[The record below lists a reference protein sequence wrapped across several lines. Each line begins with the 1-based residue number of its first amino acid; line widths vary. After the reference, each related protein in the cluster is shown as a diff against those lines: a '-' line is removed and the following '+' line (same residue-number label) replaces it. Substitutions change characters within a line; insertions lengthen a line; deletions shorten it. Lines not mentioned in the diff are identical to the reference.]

1 MCAIWLQL
9 GIRKRDCM
17 KNASLRRKIERIL
30 FLLLVGLL
38 LNPDI
43 RAQKAANPP
52 NPPPPAQQKAES
64 FWDKVLRYTGV
75 SHDASNLKAPGDEVV
90 SGQIWVVNV
99 SAKAARK
106 VTAGGGYRSPIFVP
120 GGNAIVALTGTD
132 LVRVGVS
139 GGNAVKRYA
148 VADVTKLVGFSVDD
162 PDTILVLTG
171 GSGDRPGVGLLS
183 LSSGKITAMPYD
195 PKSKRDLEM
204 IERMQS
210 WERVYSDKKVYTK
223 RQTKDTRYGPVEWT
237 DVFLKTQSEDAVDVS
252 ECDGVNCGQPSLS
265 ADGRFVVFV
274 KTEGN

>member
-1 MCAIWLQL
+1 MQKA
-9 GIRKRDCM
+9 G
-17 KNASLRRKIERIL
+17 LRRKIESIL
-30 FLLLVGLL
+30 FLLLVDLS
-38 LNPDI
+38 LNPEI
-43 RAQKAANPP
+43 CAQKPANPP
-52 NPPPPAQQKAES
+52 PNALAAQKKTES
-64 FWDKVLRYTGV
+64 FWDKVLRYAGV

-90 SGQIWVVNV
+90 SGQIWVANV
-99 SAKAARK
+99 SAKTGRK
-106 VTAGGGYRSPIFVP
+106 VTVGGGYRSPIFVP
-120 GGNAIVALTGTD
+120 GGKAIVALKGAD

-139 GGNAVKRYA
+139 GGNAVKRYT
-148 VADVTKLVGFSVDD
+148 VEDVTKLVGFSVDD

-171 GSGDRPGVGLLS
+171 GSGDRPGVGLLL